1 MRITIKEVAQRAGVS
16 ASTVSLVLNNPDS
29 AISEKTRERVLEV
42 VRELRY
48 RPNQLAVSLATKKTN
63 TIGLIV
69 PDNSNFFLIA
79 YSNCLEA
86 AMSEYGYTMIL
97 GNANN
102 CLEKTLH
109 YLYDFSDRGVD
120 AIILMQ
126 SAFTNAED
134 TKACMDAVKDLQVPI
149 ALVDRFPENHADS
162 IRVNDFL
169 GGYLAFKHLLDLGH
183 RRIGI
188 IAGEMYLHNCIERL
202 DGCKKALA
210 EFGLSFDPTLL
221 YEGTFQISSGINA
234 LPYLLGKNV
243 TAIFAFNDMIAY
255 GVYKELRNYNLS
267 IPDDISI
274 IGFDDILFSD
284 VIFPPLTTIEY
295 PLKDIAETV
304 VSRLVTLIQG
314 GEVDTLQPVLFDPVL
329 KVKGSTR
336 RLPNTEA

>member
-1 MRITIKEVAQRAGVS
+1 MRTTIKEVAKHAGVS

-29 AISEKTRERVLEV
+29 AISEKTRERVMEV

-48 RPNQLAVSLATKKTN
+48 RPNRLAVSLATKKTN

-69 PDNSNFFLIA
+69 PDTSNFFLVA
-79 YSNCLEA
+79 YSNRLEA
-86 AMSEYGYTMIL
+86 AMTEYGYTMIL

-102 CLEKTLH
+102 CVEKTLH
-109 YLYDFSDRGVD
+109 YLDDFSDRGVD

-126 SAFTNAED
+126 SVFTSETD
-134 TKACMDAVKDLQVPI
+134 TKTCMDAVTNLQVPI
-149 ALVDRFPENHADS
+149 ALVDRFPKNHSDS

-183 RRIGI
+183 KRIGI
-188 IAGEMYLHNCIERL
+188 IAGGLHLHNCMERL
-202 DGCKKALA
+202 DGCKQALA
-210 EFGLSFDPTLL
+210 EAGIAFDPALL
-221 YEGTFQISSGINA
+221 YDGDFQISSGVNA
-234 LPYLLGKNV
+234 LPYLLGKHV

-274 IGFDDILFSD
+274 VGFDDLLFSD
-284 VIFPPLTTIEY
+284 VICPPLTTVEY
-295 PLKDIAETV
+295 PLKDIAATV
-304 VSRLVTLIQG
+304 VGRLVTSIRDG
-314 GEVDTLQPVLFDPVL
+314 KADTVQPIVFDPVL

-336 RLPNTEA
+336 RLVDAG